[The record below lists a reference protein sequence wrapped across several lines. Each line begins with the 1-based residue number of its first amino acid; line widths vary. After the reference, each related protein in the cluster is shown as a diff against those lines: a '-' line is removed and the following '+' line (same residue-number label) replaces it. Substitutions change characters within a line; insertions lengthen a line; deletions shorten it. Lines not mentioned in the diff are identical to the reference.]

1 MASPPE
7 EGTSR
12 STSAR
17 HTGSSPPSVA
27 CTSVLRSHAATG
39 ASASRPEVAK
49 HCAVATTAPARRAA
63 SVTSVTSRL
72 FPTPGLPRTSTTPG
86 RPAAADRQ
94 AARSTPTS
102 RARPTKGTAPAVAGL
117 RRGRAGEQP
126 AQDGVRGL
134 VRLDPQLTLQDRG
147 AAVVGG
153 ERGRPVAEAGLQ
165 LHQDAV
171 AGLLQRPQPDPEPGG
186 VQRRGAVTAAGTR
199 RAHQCAHLDAAL
211 LELRPRL
218 QHPVVVDARQQV
230 APVDGEC
237 RVGVGEHGLV
247 VPGGVAGRVALP
259 AEHPQVDVHRTA
271 VVPAQIPRRHRR
283 DRAPR
288 PARAAGCAARGAG
301 SSAPAR
307 PSSPARTGPRSAGG
321 SAGRRRA
328 R

>member
-102 RARPTKGTAPAVAGL
+102 RARPTKGTAPAGPVSAVD
-117 RRGRAGEQP
+117 GRASS
-126 AQDGVRGL
+126 
-134 VRLDPQLTLQDRG
+134 
-147 AAVVGG
+147 
-153 ERGRPVAEAGLQ
+153 
-165 LHQDAV
+165 
-171 AGLLQRPQPDPEPGG
+171 
-186 VQRRGAVTAAGTR
+186 RR
-199 RAHQCAHLDAAL
+199 
-211 LELRPRL
+211 
-218 QHPVVVDARQQV
+218 
-230 APVDGEC
+230 
-237 RVGVGEHGLV
+237 
-247 VPGGVAGRVALP
+247 
-259 AEHPQVDVHRTA
+259 RTA
-271 VVPAQIPRRHRR
+271 CVASS
-283 DRAPR
+283 
-288 PARAAGCAARGAG
+288 G
-301 SSAPAR
+301 ST
-307 PSSPARTGPRSAGG
+307 PSSRSRTEAQRW
-321 SAGRRRA
+321 
-328 R
+328 